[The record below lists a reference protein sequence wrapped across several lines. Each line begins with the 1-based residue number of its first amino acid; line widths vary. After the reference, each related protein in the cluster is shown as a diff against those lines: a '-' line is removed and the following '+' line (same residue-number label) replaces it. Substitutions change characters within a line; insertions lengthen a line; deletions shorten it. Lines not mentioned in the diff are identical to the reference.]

1 MTALVTVGI
10 CVRNGENM
18 LPAALD
24 SILAQTFPQSQI
36 QIIIVDD
43 GSTDNTPQIIKRYAQ
58 LLGDRVKAYKSTW
71 KGLGSARNLIVN
83 RANGEYLLFVDAD
96 EILTPQ
102 YIEKQVQAMENNPKL
117 GITAGVFRTLPNN
130 LILNLEVAPNI
141 VNQKSYGK
149 PKNFIWKTE
158 KLIGTGGTTFRTQ
171 AIRQVNGFDESI
183 KGAGEDTD
191 LVLRIKKA
199 GWLLQPNT
207 AELYELHGG
216 LSTPHALW
224 KKYYWYGYGC
234 QKSFVKT
241 RNAFSVPRMSPLAG
255 FVTGLLYSFPAYRFL
270 RQKQMFLLPIHYGIK
285 LTAWTCGFMKG
296 QLKND

>member
-24 SILAQTFPQSQI
+24 SILSQTYPQNQI

-43 GSTDNTPQIIKRYAQ
+43 GSTDNTPQIINRYAQ
-58 LLGDRVKAYKSTW
+58 LLGDRVKTYKSTW
-71 KGLGSARNLIVN
+71 KGLGYARNLIVN
-83 RANGEYLLFVDAD
+83 KADGQYLLFVDAD

-102 YIEKQVQAMENNPKL
+102 YIEKQVQAMENNPNL

-171 AIRQVNGFDESI
+171 AIRQVNGFDENI

-199 GWLLQPNT
+199 GWLLQPNS

-234 QKSFVKT
+234 QKSFGKT
-241 RNAFSVPRMSPLAG
+241 RDAFSVPRMSPLAG
-255 FVTGLLYSFPAYRFL
+255 IVTGLLYSFPAYKFL
-270 RQKQMFLLPIHYGIK
+270 RQKQMFLLPIHYGLK

>member
-1 MTALVTVGI
+1 MTELVTVGI

-18 LPAALD
+18 LPQAVA
-24 SILAQTFPQSQI
+24 SILAQTYPQSQI

-43 GSTDNTPQIIKRYAQ
+43 GSTDSTPQIINRYAQ
-58 LLGDRVKAYKSTW
+58 LLGDRIKTYKSSW

-83 RANGEYLLFVDAD
+83 KANGEYLLFVDAD
-96 EILTPQ
+96 EILTPN
-102 YIEKQVQAMENNPKL
+102 YIEKQVQAMQNNPKL

-171 AIRQVNGFDESI
+171 AIRQVNGFDENI

-199 GWLLQPNT
+199 GWLLQPNS

-234 QKSFVKT
+234 QKSFGKT
-241 RNAFSVPRMSPLAG
+241 RDAFSVPRMSPLAG
-255 FVTGLLYSFPAYRFL
+255 VVTGLLYSFPAYKFL
-270 RQKQMFLLPIHYGIK
+270 RQKQMFLLPIHYGLK

-296 QLKND
+296 QLKK

>member
-1 MTALVTVGI
+1 
-10 CVRNGENM
+10 VRNGENL
-18 LPAALD
+18 LPAAVD
-24 SILAQTFPQSQI
+24 SILTQTYPPSQI

-43 GSTDNTPQIIKRYAQ
+43 GSTDNTPQIINRYAQ
-58 LLGDRVKAYKSTW
+58 LLGDRLKTYKSTW

-102 YIEKQVQAMENNPKL
+102 YIEKQVQAMENNPQL

-171 AIRQVNGFDESI
+171 AIRQVNGFDENI

-199 GWLLQPNT
+199 GWLLQPNS

-216 LSTPHALW
+216 LSTPHGLW

-234 QKSFVKT
+234 QKSFDKT
-241 RNAFSVPRMSPLAG
+241 RDAFSVPRMSPLAG
-255 FVTGLLYSFPAYRFL
+255 IVTGLLYSFPAYKFL
-270 RQKQMFLLPIHYGIK
+270 RQKQMFLLPIHYGLK

>member
-1 MTALVTVGI
+1 MTAVVTVGI

-18 LPAALD
+18 LPTALD
-24 SILAQTFPQSQI
+24 SILAQTYPQSQI

-43 GSTDNTPQIIKRYAQ
+43 GSTDSTPQIINRYAQ
-58 LLGDRVKAYKSTW
+58 LLGDRVKTYKSTW
-71 KGLGSARNLIVN
+71 RGLGYARNLIVN
-83 RANGEYLLFVDAD
+83 KADGEYLLFVDAD
-96 EILTPQ
+96 EILTPK
-102 YIEKQVQAMENNPKL
+102 YIEKQVQAMENNPNL

-149 PKNFIWKTE
+149 PKSFIWKTE

-171 AIRQVNGFDESI
+171 AIRQVNGFDENI

-199 GWLLQPNT
+199 GWLLQPNS

-234 QKSFVKT
+234 QKSFDKT
-241 RNAFSVPRMSPLAG
+241 RDAFSVPRMSPLAG
-255 FVTGLLYSFPAYRFL
+255 IVTGLLYSFPAYKFL
-270 RQKQMFLLPIHYGIK
+270 RQKQMFLLPIHYGLK
-285 LTAWTCGFMKG
+285 LTAWTCGFIKG

>member
-10 CVRNGENM
+10 CVRNGENL
-18 LPAALD
+18 LPAAVD
-24 SILAQTFPQSQI
+24 SILTQTYPPSQI

-43 GSTDNTPQIIKRYAQ
+43 GSTDNTPQIINRYAQ
-58 LLGDRVKAYKSTW
+58 LLGDRLKTYKSTW

-102 YIEKQVQAMENNPKL
+102 YIEKQVQAMENNPQL

-171 AIRQVNGFDESI
+171 AIRQVNGFDENI

-199 GWLLQPNT
+199 GWLLQPNS

-216 LSTPHALW
+216 LSTPHGLW

-234 QKSFVKT
+234 QKSFDKT
-241 RNAFSVPRMSPLAG
+241 RDAFSVPRMSPLAG
-255 FVTGLLYSFPAYRFL
+255 IVTGLLYSFPAYKFL
-270 RQKQMFLLPIHYGIK
+270 RQKQMFLLPIHYGLK

>member
-18 LPAALD
+18 LPAAVD
-24 SILAQTFPQSQI
+24 SILAQTYPQSQI

-43 GSTDNTPQIIKRYAQ
+43 GSTDSTPQIINRYTQ
-58 LLGDRVKAYKSTW
+58 MLGDRVKTYKSTW

-83 RANGEYLLFVDAD
+83 KADGQYLLFVDAD
-96 EILTPQ
+96 EILTPN
-102 YIEKQVQAMENNPKL
+102 YIEKQVQAMENNPNL

-149 PKNFIWKTE
+149 PKSFIWKTE

-199 GWLLQPNT
+199 GWLLQPNS

-241 RNAFSVPRMSPLAG
+241 RAAFSVPRMSPLAG

-270 RQKQMFLLPIHYGIK
+270 RQKQMFLLPIHYGLK

>member
-58 LLGDRVKAYKSTW
+58 LLGDTLKTYKSAW

-199 GWLLQPNT
+199 GWLLQPNS

-216 LSTPHALW
+216 LSTPHGLW

-241 RNAFSVPRMSPLAG
+241 RDAFSVPRMSPLAG

-270 RQKQMFLLPIHYGIK
+270 RQKQMFLLPIHYGLK